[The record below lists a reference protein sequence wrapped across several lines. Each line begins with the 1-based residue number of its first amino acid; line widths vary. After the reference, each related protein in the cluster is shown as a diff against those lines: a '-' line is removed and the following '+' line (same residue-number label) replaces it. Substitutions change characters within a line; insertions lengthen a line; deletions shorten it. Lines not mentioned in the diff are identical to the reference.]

1 MNTPYE
7 IAAAALFLCSNLS
20 GNTTGQIMV
29 IDGGASIV
37 GY

>member
-7 IAAAALFLCSNLS
+7 IASAAAFLCSPLS
-20 GNTTGQIMV
+20 GNTTGQVMV

>member
-1 MNTPYE
+1 MNRAQE
-7 IAAAALFLCSNLS
+7 IAAAAVFLCSPLS
-20 GNTTGQIMV
+20 GNTTGQTIV